1 MYPFNIANTSNLS
14 SLEKFRLLHSEIIEE
29 YQCIEYDM
37 RRIYSSMLNEDFE
50 ESMDELWDKNWG
62 VILNKLKKLDKIDG
76 NPYFSKEEY
85 DLLDEIR
92 TRRNYWCH
100 QCYLDFVYED
110 NSYEYEILLQKKIHQ
125 VENELNRAKKLQRKM
140 EKIYLE
146 DFS

>member
-37 RRIYSSMLNEDFE
+37 RRIYSSMVNEDFE
-50 ESMDELWDKNWG
+50 ESMYELEDKNWG
-62 VILNKLKKLDKIDG
+62 VILNKLKKLDKSDG
-76 NPYFSKEEY
+76 NPYFSREEY

-110 NSYEYEILLQKKIHQ
+110 NSYEYDILLQKKIRQ

-140 EKIYLE
+140 ENIFLE

>member
-1 MYPFNIANTSNLS
+1 MYPINLSGISNLS
-14 SLEKFRLLHSEIIEE
+14 SLDKFRLLHSEIIEE

-37 RRIYSSMLNEDFE
+37 RRIYSSMVDEDFE

-62 VILNKLKKLDKIDG
+62 VILNRLKNLDKSDG
-76 NPYFSKEEY
+76 NPYFSEDEY

-110 NSYEYEILLQKKIHQ
+110 NSYEYDKILQKKIRQ